1 MNEKGKDEKLIM
13 GIVNIN
19 DDSYFCESRALDP
32 EAIQARTGKLME
44 EGADIIDIG
53 ACSTR
58 PGSEYISEEDEW
70 KRISQA
76 LEALEE
82 GGLHPRISIDTFRAG
97 IVQKVY
103 DRIGDFIV
111 NDISAGEEDSAMLAT
126 VGRLQLD
133 YVAMH
138 KRGTP
143 KTMQSLCDYDDVVEE
158 IIRYF
163 REFERKAEENGLR
176 SWILDPGFGFAKTV
190 EQNYALLKQLPR
202 IKEASGRKILVGI
215 SRKSMITKYLQIS
228 TEDALPATSALHLYS
243 LLGGADIL
251 RVHDVKEA
259 VEVLKLY
266 KMLNIA

>member
-1 MNEKGKDEKLIM
+1 MNEKGKDSKLIM

-32 EAIQARTGKLME
+32 ESIRARTGKLME

-70 KRISQA
+70 KRIDQA
-76 LEALEE
+76 LAALEE
-82 GGLHPRISIDTFRAG
+82 GGLHPRLSIDTFRAG

-103 DRIGDFIV
+103 DRVGDFIV
-111 NDISAGEEDSAMLAT
+111 NDISAGEEDADMLRT
-126 VGRLQLD
+126 VGRLKLD
-133 YVAMH
+133 YIAMH

-143 KTMQSLCDYDDVVEE
+143 KTMQSLCDYEDVVEE

-163 REFERKAEENGLR
+163 REFAEKAEQNGIR
-176 SWILDPGFGFAKTV
+176 NWILDPGFGFAKTV
-190 EQNYALLKQLPR
+190 EQNYRLLKNLPE
-202 IKEASGRKILVGI
+202 IKEALDRKILVGI
-215 SRKSMITKYLQIS
+215 SRKSMITKYLGIA

-243 LLGGADIL
+243 MFCGADIL

-259 VEVLKLY
+259 AQVLKLY